1 MVYDIK
7 MMKIFLR
14 TLKSIFLSEN
24 EQMKEIS
31 EKQSLLQK
39 EIYHIMSSL
48 TNLQE
53 AINRLSSITDEAV
66 KVLNTPHPTEE
77 AIQAA
82 ADLVNA
88 QADRLLAASDTDPET
103 VAK

>member
-1 MVYDIK
+1 M
-7 MMKIFLR
+7 
-14 TLKSIFLSEN
+14 
-24 EQMKEIS
+24 
-31 EKQSLLQK
+31 EKQSSLQK
-39 EIYHIMSSL
+39 ENIYIMSSL

-53 AINRLSSITDEAV
+53 AITRLSSITDEAV

-88 QADRLLAASDTDPET
+88 QADRLQAASDTDPAT
-103 VAK
+103 IA

>member
-1 MVYDIK
+1 
-7 MMKIFLR
+7 MMINVFQKI
-14 TLKSIFLSEN
+14 LKSIFLSEN
-24 EQMKEIS
+24 EQTNEVL
-31 EKQSLLQK
+31 EKQASLQK
-39 EIYHIMSSL
+39 QLDYIMSSL

-53 AINRLSSITDEAV
+53 AITRLSSITDEAV

-88 QADRLLAASDTDPET
+88 QADRLQAASDSDPET
-103 VAK
+103 VAN

>member
-1 MVYDIK
+1 
-7 MMKIFLR
+7 MMINVFQKI
-14 TLKSIFLSEN
+14 LKSIFLSEN
-24 EQMKEIS
+24 EQTKDVL
-31 EKQSLLQK
+31 EKQASLQK
-39 EIYHIMSSL
+39 QLDYIMSSL

-53 AINRLSSITDEAV
+53 AITRLSSITDEAV

-88 QADRLLAASDTDPET
+88 QADRLQAASDSDPET

>member
-1 MVYDIK
+1 
-7 MMKIFLR
+7 MMINVFQKI
-14 TLKSIFLSEN
+14 LKSIFLSEN
-24 EQMKEIS
+24 EQTKEAL
-31 EKQSLLQK
+31 EKQASLQK
-39 EIYHIMSSL
+39 QLDYIMSSL

-53 AINRLSSITDEAV
+53 AITRLSSITDEAV

-88 QADRLLAASDTDPET
+88 QADRLEAASDSDPET

>member
-1 MVYDIK
+1 MINVFQ
-7 MMKIFLR
+7 KI
-14 TLKSIFLSEN
+14 LKSIFLSEN
-24 EQMKEIS
+24 EQTNEVL
-31 EKQSLLQK
+31 EKQASLQK
-39 EIYHIMSSL
+39 QLDYIMSSL

-53 AINRLSSITDEAV
+53 AITRLSSITDEAV

-88 QADRLLAASDTDPET
+88 QADRLQAASDSDPET
-103 VAK
+103 VAN

>member
-1 MVYDIK
+1 MINVFQ
-7 MMKIFLR
+7 KI
-14 TLKSIFLSEN
+14 LKSIFLSEN
-24 EQMKEIS
+24 EQTNEVL
-31 EKQSLLQK
+31 EKQASLQK
-39 EIYHIMSSL
+39 QLDYIMSSL

-53 AINRLSSITDEAV
+53 AITRLSSITDEAV

-88 QADRLLAASDTDPET
+88 QADRLQAASDSDPET

>member
-1 MVYDIK
+1 MVYNIM
-7 MMKIFLR
+7 MMKTFLR

-24 EQMKEIS
+24 EQMREIL
-31 EKQSLLQK
+31 ERQSSLQK
-39 EIYHIMSSL
+39 QIHHIMSSL

>member
-1 MVYDIK
+1 MNS
-7 MMKIFLR
+7 FLKN
-14 TLKSIFLSEN
+14 LISIFLSEN
-24 EQMKEIS
+24 KQIKEI
-31 EKQSLLQK
+31 EDKQASLQK
-39 EIYHIMSSL
+39 QINHIMSSL

-53 AINRLSSITDEAV
+53 AVTRLASITDEAV

-88 QADRLLAASDTDPET
+88 QADRLQAASDNDAST
-103 VAK
+103 VAE

>member
-1 MVYDIK
+1 
-7 MMKIFLR
+7 MMINVFQKI
-14 TLKSIFLSEN
+14 LKSIFLSEN
-24 EQMKEIS
+24 EQTKEVL
-31 EKQSLLQK
+31 EKQASLQK
-39 EIYHIMSSL
+39 QLDYIMSSL

-53 AINRLSSITDEAV
+53 AITRLSSITDEAV

-88 QADRLLAASDTDPET
+88 QADRLQAASDSDPET

>member
-1 MVYDIK
+1 
-7 MMKIFLR
+7 MMKIFLKA
-14 TLKSIFLSEN
+14 LKSTFLSGD
-24 EQMKEIS
+24 EQMKELL
-31 EKQSLLQK
+31 EKQSSLQK
-39 EIYHIMSSL
+39 ENIYIMSSL

-53 AINRLSSITDEAV
+53 AITRLSSITDEAV

-88 QADRLLAASDTDPET
+88 QADRLQAASDTDPAT
-103 VAK
+103 IA

>member
-1 MVYDIK
+1 
-7 MMKIFLR
+7 MMINVFQKI
-14 TLKSIFLSEN
+14 LKSIFLSEN
-24 EQMKEIS
+24 EQTNEVL
-31 EKQSLLQK
+31 EKQASLQK
-39 EIYHIMSSL
+39 QLDYIMSSL

-53 AINRLSSITDEAV
+53 AITRLSSITDEAV

-88 QADRLLAASDTDPET
+88 QADRLQAASDNDPET
-103 VAK
+103 VAN

>member
-1 MVYDIK
+1 
-7 MMKIFLR
+7 MMINVFQKI
-14 TLKSIFLSEN
+14 LKSIFLSEN
-24 EQMKEIS
+24 EQTKEVL
-31 EKQSLLQK
+31 EKQASLQK
-39 EIYHIMSSL
+39 QLDYIMSSL

-53 AINRLSSITDEAV
+53 AITRLSSITDEAV

-88 QADRLLAASDTDPET
+88 QADRLQAASDSDPET
-103 VAK
+103 VAN

>member
-1 MVYDIK
+1 MINVFQ
-7 MMKIFLR
+7 KIF
-14 TLKSIFLSEN
+14 KSIFLNEN
-24 EQMKEIS
+24 KQIQEIL
-31 EKQSLLQK
+31 EKQASLQK
-39 EIYHIMSSL
+39 EINNIMSSL

-53 AINRLSSITDEAV
+53 AITRLSSITDEAV

-88 QADRLLAASDTDPET
+88 QADRLQAASDNDPET